1 MINKDITMAQGNNPV
16 AEILEALMSKHR
28 LNQTEL
34 ANRSG
39 VSQPAIN
46 RILKERSRAKRP
58 HKETLQKIADVLG
71 VTPDQLMGQEPI
83 LTQMIDKGI
92 VPVIS
97 WESLSRGAKSEHSLW
112 LACPV
117 EHSNE
122 TFAIPVLGDAMI
134 GDDGYGEGE
143 YIFLDPYATPSHG
156 KDVVVL
162 KGGIALFRRLVIMPE
177 GCFLKTLNSN
187 WPNPVIPMPED
198 AIICG
203 TVVFSGRVR

>member
-1 MINKDITMAQGNNPV
+1 
-16 AEILEALMSKHR
+16 
-28 LNQTEL
+28 
-34 ANRSG
+34 
-39 VSQPAIN
+39 
-46 RILKERSRAKRP
+46 
-58 HKETLQKIADVLG
+58 
-71 VTPDQLMGQEPI
+71 
-83 LTQMIDKGI
+83 MIDKGI

-117 EHSNE
+117 EHSSE

-143 YIFLDPYATPSHG
+143 YIFLDPCATPSHG